1 MYAPER
7 LEAVKEGDA
16 MSDEDIGNQTNT
28 AVNRINTQRVFKNKV
43 EKKKAS
49 NEQSK
54 SRTQGAV
61 GKSKS
66 WNSKQFKSVS
76 RSQLR

>member
-1 MYAPER
+1 MQCDDDIEDETNAP
-7 LEAVKEGDA
+7 
-16 MSDEDIGNQTNT
+16 
-28 AVNRINTQRVFKNKV
+28 VNRINTQRVFKSKV
-43 EKKKAS
+43 EKKKAN

-61 GKSKS
+61 GKTKS

-76 RSQLR
+76 RSPLR